1 MIWGR
6 DVAIL
11 LFLGGD
17 VATIAGLTQAAFTA
31 ERNFLNT
38 ASKSKKP
45 SDKVI
50 FIQGFMFS
58 LKKWFPP
65 FSKIII
71 SSRCWERYV

>member
-1 MIWGR
+1 MIWDR

-50 FIQGFMFS
+50 FIQGVYAF
-58 LKKWFPP
+58 LKKVIPTIF
-65 FSKIII
+65 
-71 SSRCWERYV
+71 